1 MTQETFDR
9 WYLEPA
15 EVVEFTDKGPVEIIY
30 PRMYMKSHED
40 WSAIRQELLL
50 KQLKELYQ
58 VYAEECEEQEEGVIK
73 L

>member
-1 MTQETFDR
+1 MTQETFDK

-30 PRMYMKSHED
+30 PRMFMKDYTD
-40 WSAIRQELLL
+40 WLNIQQELLL
-50 KQLKELYQ
+50 KQLKEQ
-58 VYAEECEEQEEGVIK
+58 CQKEEQEEGVIK

>member
-15 EVVEFTDKGPVEIIY
+15 EVVEFTDKGPVEIRY
-30 PRMYMKSHED
+30 PRMNTKSYTD
-40 WSAIRQELLL
+40 WLNIRHELLL
-50 KQLKELYQ
+50 KQLKEQ
-58 VYAEECEEQEEGVIK
+58 CQKYAEEWEEQEEGVIK

>member
-30 PRMYMKSHED
+30 PRMDMKFYED
-40 WSAIRQELLL
+40 WLAIRQELLL
-50 KQLKELYQ
+50 KQLREQCQK
-58 VYAEECEEQEEGVIK
+58 YAEEWEELGEGVIK